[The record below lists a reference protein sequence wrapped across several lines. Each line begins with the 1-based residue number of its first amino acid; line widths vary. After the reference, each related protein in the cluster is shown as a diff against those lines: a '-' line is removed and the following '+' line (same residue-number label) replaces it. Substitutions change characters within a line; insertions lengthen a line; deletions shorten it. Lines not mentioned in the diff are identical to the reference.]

1 MKVIKRSGAAEDVDL
16 AKVSARLQ
24 PLAEGLAVDL
34 DQVTVHICASMHD
47 LIPTRKLDQLA
58 ADTAYAL
65 STEHPDYGVLA
76 ARVLVSDLHKLVPQS
91 ASQAFARMA
100 VAGLMSDD
108 FNAAV
113 EAIGAD
119 VLDAIPDYDR
129 DFEYDYFGFR
139 TLERLYLTR
148 VDGQIAERPQHM
160 LLRIAVA
167 LWGTAG
173 QLDSPSSRLSRV
185 RETYNLMSRKHFTH
199 ASPTIFNAGMRHQ
212 QLASCFLLGVE
223 DSVDD
228 IFGALAKCA
237 RVSKHGGGIGM
248 HVSGVRGKGARI
260 RGTNGES
267 DGLVPML
274 RVANAVADY
283 INQGG
288 RRRGSIAVYIEPHH
302 PDILEVLD
310 LKKNSGDE
318 HLRARDLFY
327 AVWISDLFMKR
338 VKAGA
343 QWTLFDPDA
352 CPGLADAHGAAYE
365 RMYEAYEAEGR
376 GVKTLD
382 AQTVWFA
389 ILRSQIETGVPYVL
403 FKDAVNAKSN
413 QQNLGT
419 IKCSNLCC
427 EICEYTAPDEVAVCT
442 LGSLSLPAFVRRGPG
457 GGIYDFDALHAAARV
472 LARNLDRVID
482 ITYYP
487 VPEAE
492 RSNTRHRPIG
502 VGVQGLQDAFFEM
515 RLPFDSPAARDLNKR
530 IFETLYHACIGVSAD
545 LAVEH
550 GAYETFAGSPASEG
564 RLQFD
569 LWGVPPGDMYD
580 WDALRARVRATG
592 LRNSLSVAPMPTA
605 STSQLLGNCECF
617 EPQTSNLYSR
627 RTLAG
632 EFAVLNTR
640 LVRDLLDRGLW
651 TTDLKNRIVAADGS
665 LAAIAEV
672 PADLKDLY
680 KTVWDLSQKAIIDL
694 AADRGPYVCQSQS
707 MNLFVAEPTFARL
720 SSMHFYSWESGLK
733 TGCYYLRTKPA
744 SRAAQVTVPADCL
757 ACSG

>member
-100 VAGLMSDD
+100 GLLSDD

-148 VDGQIAERPQHM
+148 VNGQIAERPQHM

-173 QLDSPSSRLSRV
+173 QLGRV
-185 RETYNLMSRKHFTH
+185 RETYDLMSRKHFTH

-352 CPGLADAHGAAYE
+352 CPGLADAHGAAYA
-365 RMYEAYEAEGR
+365 RLYEAYEAEGR
-376 GVKTLD
+376 GVKTMD

-427 EICEYTAPDEVAVCT
+427 EICEFTAPDEVAVCT

-457 GGIYDFDALHAAARV
+457 GGMYDFDALHAAARV

-492 RSNTRHRPIG
+492 RSNARHRPIG

-545 LAVEH
+545 LAQEH

-640 LVRDLLDRGLW
+640 LVRDLLARGLW

-672 PADLKDLY
+672 PPDLKDLY

-720 SSMHFYSWESGLK
+720 SSMHFYSWEAGLK

-744 SRAAQVTVPADCL
+744 ARAAQVTVPAECL

>member
-1 MKVIKRSGAAEDVDL
+1 MKVIKRGGEAEDVDL
-16 AKVSARLQ
+16 AKVSARLR

-34 DQVTVHICASMHD
+34 DKVTVHICASMHD
-47 LIPTRKLDQLA
+47 RIPTRKLDQLA

-91 ASQAFARMA
+91 ATQAFARMA
-100 VAGLMSDD
+100 GAGVLSDD

-173 QLDSPSSRLSRV
+173 QLSRV
-185 RETYNLMSRKHFTH
+185 RETYDLMSRKHFTH

-302 PDILEVLD
+302 PDILDVLD

-343 QWTLFDPDA
+343 RWTLFDPDA
-352 CPGLADAHGAAYE
+352 CPGLADAHGDEYE
-365 RMYEAYEAEGR
+365 RLYEAYEAENR

-457 GGIYDFDALHAAARV
+457 GAVYDFDALHAAARV

-515 RLPFDSPAARDLNKR
+515 RMPFDSPAARDLNKR

-545 LAVEH
+545 LAEEH
-550 GAYETFAGSPASEG
+550 GTYETFRGSPASEG
-564 RLQFD
+564 KLQFD

-580 WDALRARVRATG
+580 WNELRARVRATG

-665 LAAIAEV
+665 LAAIAEI
-672 PADLKDLY
+672 PEDLKDLY

-744 SRAAQVTVPADCL
+744 SRAVQVTVPTECL

>member
-1 MKVIKRSGAAEDVDL
+1 MKVLKRSGALEPVQMD
-16 AKVSARLQ
+16 KVAARLAA
-24 PLAEGLAVDL
+24 LADGLDGL
-34 DQVTVHICASMHD
+34 DIDRVTVAACAAMYD
-47 LIPTRKLDQLA
+47 GIPTTRLDQLA

-65 STEHPDYGVLA
+65 STEHPDYGALA
-76 ARVLVSDLHKLVPQS
+76 ARVLVSDLHKRTGAS
-91 ASQAFARMA
+91 ALEAFEKMAELLSPGFLADARA
-100 VAGLMSDD
+100 LGPA
-108 FNAAV
+108 
-113 EAIGAD
+113 
-119 VLDAIPDYDR
+119 LDALPCHDRDYD
-129 DFEYDYFGFR
+129 FDYFGVR
-139 TLERLYLTR
+139 TLEKMYLTR
-148 VDGQIAERPQHM
+148 VRGEVVERPQHTW
-160 LLRIAVA
+160 LRIAVA
-167 LWGTAG
+167 LWGTD
-173 QLDSPSSRLSRV
+173 LERV
-185 RETYNLMSRKHFTH
+185 RETYECLSKKRFTH

-228 IFGALAKCA
+228 IFAALARCA

-248 HVSGVRGKGARI
+248 HVSGVRGRGAHI
-260 RGTNGES
+260 RGTNGQC

-274 RVANAVADY
+274 RVTNAVADY

-302 PDILEVLD
+302 PDVFDVLD

-327 AVWISDLFMKR
+327 AVWLSDLFMRR
-338 VKAGA
+338 VEAGGD
-343 QWTLFDPDA
+343 WSLFDPDA
-352 CPGLADAHGAAYE
+352 CPGLADAWGDDYAALYE
-365 RMYEAYEAEGR
+365 RYEAEGR
-376 GVKTLD
+376 ASRTVP
-382 AQTVWFA
+382 AQDVWFA
-389 ILRSQIETGVPYVL
+389 ILRAQIETGVPYVL
-403 FKDAVNAKSN
+403 YKDAVNGKSN

-427 EICEYTAPDEVAVCT
+427 EICEFTAPDEVAVCT
-442 LGSLSLPAFVRRGPG
+442 LGSLSLPAFVRAGVGPG
-457 GGIYDFDALHAAARV
+457 PTYDFEGLHAAAKV

-487 VPEAE
+487 VPEAKT
-492 RSNTRHRPIG
+492 SNTRHRPIG
-502 VGVQGLQDAFFEM
+502 IGVQGLQDAFFEM
-515 RLPFDSPAARDLNKR
+515 RLPFDSPGARELNAR
-530 IFETLYHACIGVSAD
+530 IFETVYHAAIETSAE
-545 LAVEH
+545 LAAEH
-550 GAYETFAGSPASEG
+550 GAYSSYAGSPASRG
-564 RLQFD
+564 QLQPD
-569 LWGVPPGDMYD
+569 LWGVQPPEWRDTRWKPD
-580 WDALRARVRATG
+580 WDGLRGLVAAHG

-632 EFAVLNTR
+632 EFAVLNVR
-640 LVRDLLDRGLW
+640 LVRDLLARGLW

-665 LAAIAEV
+665 LAGLADV

-680 KTVWDLSQKAIIDL
+680 KTAWDLSQKTLIDL
-694 AADRGPYVCQSQS
+694 AADRGAYVCQSQS

-720 SSMHFYSWESGLK
+720 SSMHFYSWKRGLK

-744 SRAAQVTVPADCL
+744 SRAAQVTVPAECL

>member
-1 MKVIKRSGAAEDVDL
+1 MKVIKRSGADEDVDL
-16 AKVSARLQ
+16 AKVSARLR

-34 DQVTVHICASMHD
+34 DKVTVHICASMHD
-47 LIPTRKLDQLA
+47 RIPTRKLDQLA

-76 ARVLVSDLHKLVPQS
+76 ARVLVSDLHKLVPES
-91 ASQAFARMA
+91 AAQAFARMA
-100 VAGLMSDD
+100 DAGLLSDD

-119 VLDAIPDYDR
+119 VLDAIPDYER
-129 DFEYDYFGFR
+129 DFGYDYFGFR

-148 VDGQIAERPQHM
+148 VDGQIVERPQHM

-167 LWGTAG
+167 LWGTTG
-173 QLDSPSSRLSRV
+173 LLDRV
-185 RETYNLMSRKHFTH
+185 RETYDLMSRKHFTH

-302 PDILEVLD
+302 PDVLEVLD

-352 CPGLADAHGAAYE
+352 CPGLADAHGDEYERLYLAYE
-365 RMYEAYEAEGR
+365 SQGR

-427 EICEYTAPDEVAVCT
+427 EICEFTAPDEVAVCT

-457 GGIYDFDALHAAARV
+457 GATYDFEALHAATRV

-492 RSNTRHRPIG
+492 KSNARHRPIG

-515 RLPFDSPAARDLNKR
+515 RVPFDSPAARDLNKR
-530 IFETLYHACIGVSAD
+530 IFETVYHACISASAD
-545 LAVEH
+545 LAEEH
-550 GAYETFAGSPASEG
+550 GAYETFRGSPASEG

-580 WDALRARVRATG
+580 WDALKARVRATG

-651 TTDLKNRIVAADGS
+651 TTDLKNRIIAADGS
-665 LAAIAEV
+665 LAGIAEV

-680 KTVWDLSQKAIIDL
+680 KTAWDLSQKAIIDL

-744 SRAAQVTVPADCL
+744 SRAVQVTVPVECL